1 MKNSNLK
8 SAYAARAINNRH
20 EYGPASNR
28 IRLIQQWNK
37 NSHLIHWE
45 NHYIQERE
53 TNTRTNDPQPQHPVQ
68 SGNMQKRKQTATY
81 NVATR
86 ESQTV
91 AHHTA

>member
-1 MKNSNLK
+1 MKQKQSPHPLGEPL
-8 SAYAARAINNRH
+8 H
-20 EYGPASNR
+20 T
-28 IRLIQQWNK
+28 RLQQK
-37 NSHLIHWE
+37 
-45 NHYIQERE
+45 RE